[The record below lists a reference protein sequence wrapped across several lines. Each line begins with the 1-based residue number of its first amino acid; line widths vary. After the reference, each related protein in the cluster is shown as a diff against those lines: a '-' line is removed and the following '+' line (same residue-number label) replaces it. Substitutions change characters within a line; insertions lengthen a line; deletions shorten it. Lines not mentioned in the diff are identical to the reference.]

1 MVESDYLLRF
11 NKVKEREV
19 HTNMTEKEKI
29 INMSKVAFVNGLLI
43 DGTGSAPVEK
53 SLVLVEDKKIVY
65 AGALKEIPEGYEVKD
80 IAGKTIMP
88 GLIDSHL
95 HFSGNLT
102 DDDTEWV
109 LEHPVQKSVVAVQ
122 QAHECLEHGLTTV
135 GEIGYNGIHIRNMI
149 EAGVMTGPRVV
160 ATGSGFCRTAGHG
173 DSHKL
178 PTQYNEWSHPWAERV
193 DGPWDL
199 RKAVRRKLRENPD
212 AIKIWSTGGGI
223 WRWDQ
228 KLDQHYTL
236 EEIQAVVDEANM
248 VHIPVWSHA
257 EGYGGALDSAKA
269 GVHLIIHG
277 QTLND
282 ECLDIMAEKG
292 IYFCPTIQFLNE
304 WFKTYEPPYIPEVHD
319 QYPGDTVAEKELQ
332 RVYGNLRK
340 AKSKGIKLTIG
351 SDSFC
356 SSLTPYGTTAIGEMY
371 SFVERAQLDPMDTIV
386 AATRD
391 GAECLKVLDV
401 TGTLEAGKYADLL
414 VLNGN
419 PLENIRAV
427 AVDNMEVIMKEGMF
441 VKGE

>member
-1 MVESDYLLRF
+1 M
-11 NKVKEREV
+11 NK
-19 HTNMTEKEKI
+19 I
-29 INMSKVAFVNGLLI
+29 AFRGGFLI
-43 DGTGSAPVEK
+43 DGTGAEPVK
-53 SLVLVEDKKIVY
+53 NSLVLVEDDKITY
-65 AGALKEIPEGYEVKD
+65 AGPDKEIKADYQIKD
-80 IAGKTIMP
+80 IKGKTIMP

-102 DDDTEWV
+102 DDDSDWV
-109 LEHPVQKSVVAVQ
+109 LEDVVQKTVVAVQ
-122 QAHECLEHGLTTV
+122 QAHECLENGLTTV
-135 GEIGYNGIHIRNMI
+135 GEIGRNGIAIRNMV
-149 EAGVMTGPRVV
+149 EAGVMKGPRVV
-160 ATGSGFCRTAGHG
+160 TTGLGFCRTAGHG

-178 PTQYNEWSHPWAERV
+178 LREHNDLSHPWAERV

-199 RKAVRRKLRENPD
+199 RKAVRRRLRDNPD

-236 EEIQAVVDEANM
+236 EEIQAVVDECNM

-282 ECLDIMAEKG
+282 ECLDIMAAKG
-292 IYFCPTIQFLNE
+292 IYFCPTIQFLHE
-304 WFKTYEPPYIPEVHD
+304 WFKTYAPPYIPEVHD
-319 QYPGDTVAEKELQ
+319 KFPGDTVAEKELN
-332 RVYGNLRK
+332 RVYANLRK
-340 AKSKGIKLTIG
+340 AKDKGIGLTIG

-371 SFVERAQLDPMDTIV
+371 SFVECAGISPMDTIMS
-386 AATRD
+386 ATRI
-391 GAECLKVLDV
+391 GAEMLKVDDV
-401 TGTLEAGKYADLL
+401 TGTLTAGKSADLL
-414 VLNGN
+414 VIDGN

-427 AVDNMEVIMKEGMF
+427 AVDHMDIIMKEGYF
-441 VKGE
+441 VRQ